1 MSDKTTKQT
10 LQELLDEVAG
20 EKEEELNARELIN
33 EAEAFGRDVAIAND
47 AYRKGKN
54 VALDTI
60 TTIIKRKIE
69 EYD

>member
-10 LQELLDEVAG
+10 LQELLDEVEG

-47 AYRKGKN
+47 AYRKGEN